1 MNAGHITSRSNQWVR
16 ALRALGT
23 SRRRRYEERCF
34 VCDGRKLL
42 GEALQ
47 SGMRIRYLFL
57 EEGAAL
63 PPEWRL
69 DCPVYTAPRDIMEYI
84 STLECTQ
91 GVIFCCEMPEIAFP
105 AGEQLILLDHLQDAG
120 NLGTILRTADAFG
133 AAGVVL
139 SGCADPYNPKTVR
152 AAMGS
157 LFRVPIVDAP
167 LCEVIPALS
176 ARGIKTYAAVLS
188 DRALAIGAVSLARAA
203 VVIGNEGNGISREVA
218 ALCDAHV
225 ILPMSGGAESLNASV
240 AAGIVLWE
248 MQRAREG

>member
-105 AGEQLILLDHLQDAG
+105 TGEQLILLDHLQDAG

-152 AAMGS
+152 GSMGA
-157 LFRVPIVDAP
+157 LFSTESIAFASAKDAVDAAKRAGYT
-167 LCEVIPALS
+167 VYGAALDSS
-176 ARGIKTYAAVLS
+176 AVRLGE
-188 DRALAIGAVSLARAA
+188 VSLCADAA
-203 VVIGNEGNGISREVA
+203 VVIGTEGEGIEPDTLA
-218 ALCDAHV
+218 ACDGTLY
-225 ILPMSGGAESLNASV
+225 IPMCGGESLNCAVAASV
-240 AAGIVLWE
+240 IMWE
-248 MQRAREG
+248 MHRSRV

>member
-1 MNAGHITSRSNQWVR
+1 
-16 ALRALGT
+16 
-23 SRRRRYEERCF
+23 
-34 VCDGRKLL
+34 
-42 GEALQ
+42 
-47 SGMRIRYLFL
+47 
-57 EEGAAL
+57 
-63 PPEWRL
+63 
-69 DCPVYTAPRDIMEYI
+69 
-84 STLECTQ
+84 
-91 GVIFCCEMPEIAFP
+91 
-105 AGEQLILLDHLQDAG
+105 
-120 NLGTILRTADAFG
+120 
-133 AAGVVL
+133 
-139 SGCADPYNPKTVR
+139 
-152 AAMGS
+152 MGS

-188 DRALAIGAVSLARAA
+188 DRARPIGAVSLARAA